1 MSCLLKLKR
10 VKKSSNEGKKA
21 YSDRR
26 KNDFANMISKPLEY
40 KGLPVYFNKHNEGIE
55 KCYSKFIVGNEMFHS
70 TKQPDFRRLER
81 LEWIY
86 EIIEKADECGTCYEF
101 REGIE
106 RGKNLIYCVDKQYLI
121 VLKKEHSHYVI
132 ITAYSVSNDKK
143 QQQKYLNMHL

>member
-1 MSCLLKLKR
+1 MSCLLNLKK
-10 VKKSSNEGKKA
+10 VKKLSNEGKQA

-26 KNDFANMISKPLEY
+26 KSDFAIMISKPLEY
-40 KGLPVYFNKHNEGIE
+40 KGLPVYFNKYDEGIDN
-55 KCYSKFIVGNEMFHS
+55 CYSKFIVGNERFHS

-86 EIIEKADECGTCYEF
+86 EIVEKAGECSTCSEF

-106 RGKNLIYCVDKQYLI
+106 RGKNLIYCVEKQYLI
-121 VLKKEHSHYVI
+121 VLKKENSHYVI

>member
-55 KCYSKFIVGNEMFHS
+55 KCYSKFILGNEMFHS

-106 RGKNLIYCVDKQYLI
+106 RGKNLIYCVNK
-121 VLKKEHSHYVI
+121 
-132 ITAYSVSNDKK
+132 
-143 QQQKYLNMHL
+143 